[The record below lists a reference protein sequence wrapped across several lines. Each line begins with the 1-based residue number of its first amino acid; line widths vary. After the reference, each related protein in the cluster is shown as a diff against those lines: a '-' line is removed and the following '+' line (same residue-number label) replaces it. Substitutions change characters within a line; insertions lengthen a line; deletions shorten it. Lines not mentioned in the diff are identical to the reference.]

1 MENYK
6 NKRTNTNR
14 KSSSNTK
21 NIGKTGAFKSKYSHD
36 NRTTENKRSYD
47 NKASKSRYNHDDET
61 TENRHSYDNKTIN
74 NKYSHNNRTNEN
86 KRSYDNKVSK
96 SRYNHDDETT
106 EKRHSYDNK
115 TSNNKY
121 SHNNRTTKE
130 NHGYNKNKFSHDNNS
145 LNRQYKENEAWD
157 NETYKENK
165 AISEN
170 SVCKIYERCGGC
182 FYITTDYQEQLKEK
196 CAEVKKCLRKFVGQ
210 REIANTKIYS
220 TIGMNSPLNYRNKA
234 KYAFK
239 NGKMGF
245 YEEGTHRVIYD
256 KCVIQNEKINEI
268 ADYIYELVKKHH
280 ISIYNE
286 DSGKGFLRHII
297 IRYGTNTDEAM
308 IIFVTTKGK
317 MFKKHELVKDICS
330 KFPNV
335 KSMIQNINER
345 DTNAIL
351 GGQNFLLYGEE
362 HITDTIKIDDK
373 TLKFEISPLSF
384 YQVNT
389 NQMQVLYSKAI
400 EFAKLDGKQV
410 VYDLYSGIGTIS
422 ICVASKAKQVYGIEI
437 VKDAV
442 KDAIQNSKNNNIE
455 NARFM
460 AGKVEELLP
469 KLSAKNKADVVFVDP
484 PRSGLD
490 NKTIETLL
498 KVKPEKIIY
507 ISCNPETLA
516 ENIKS
521 FKFLYNIEKVQPVDM
536 FPYTKHVEVVT
547 VLERK

>member
-14 KSSSNTK
+14 KKNNNTK
-21 NIGKTGAFKSKYSHD
+21 YGETNKRTYSHDNETNKKTYSHDNGKNKKTYSHDNETKKKTYSRDDRTTNSKYSHDNKPSKSRYSRDDKSFKSKYSHD
-36 NRTTENKRSYD
+36 D
-47 NKASKSRYNHDDET
+47 KST
-61 TENRHSYDNKTIN
+61 N
-74 NKYSHNNRTNEN
+74 NKYSHDDKT
-86 KRSYDNKVSK
+86 SK
-96 SRYNHDDETT
+96 SNH
-106 EKRHSYDNK
+106 
-115 TSNNKY
+115 SNY
-121 SHNNRTTKE
+121 RS
-130 NHGYNKNKFSHDNNS
+130 KFSHDRNNRDY
-145 LNRQYKENEAWD
+145 NHNHDHQEKRAFDDDMYN
-157 NETYKENK
+157 ENK
-165 AISEN
+165 HEAEN
-170 SVCKIYERCGGC
+170 GVCKIYEKCGGC
-182 FYITTDYQEQLKEK
+182 SYITTEYPEQLKQ
-196 CAEVKKCLRKFVGQ
+196 KCLDVKRLLRKSLGLSEVAH
-210 REIANTKIYS
+210 IKVYP
-220 TIGMNSPLNYRNKA
+220 TIGMKSPLNYRNKG
-234 KYAFK
+234 KYAFR
-239 NGKMGF
+239 NGRMGF

-256 KCVIQNEKINEI
+256 KCAIQNEKINEI
-268 ADYIYELVKKHH
+268 ADYIYELVKKYH
-280 ISIYNE
+280 ISIYDE
-286 DSGKGFLRHII
+286 DTGKGFLRHII

-317 MFKKHELVKDICS
+317 MFKKHELVKDISS

-335 KSMIQNINER
+335 KSIIQNINDR

-351 GGQNFLLYGEE
+351 GGQNFLVYGEE

-373 TLKFEISPLSF
+373 ILKFEISPLSF

-400 EFAKLDGKQV
+400 EFAKLDGQQV

-422 ICVASKAKQVYGIEI
+422 ICLASKAKQVYGIEI

-442 KDAIQNSKNNNIE
+442 KDAIENAKNNNIE

-460 AGKVEELLP
+460 SGKVEELLP
-469 KLSAKNKADVVFVDP
+469 KLCAKNKADVVFVDP
-484 PRSGLD
+484 PRSGLE

-498 KVKPEKIIY
+498 KVKPAKIVY

-536 FPYTKHVEVVT
+536 FPYTKHVET
-547 VLERK
+547 ICLLTLKTL